1 MAKHRLSMRMA
12 RCIKA
17 NLKMAKN
24 KDMALT
30 NPNYNNI
37 LAITNKIKSMA
48 RALTLLKPQQ

>member
-1 MAKHRLSMRMA
+1 MA